1 MFLLKASWIIFGKL
15 IWESRECSILFRG
28 ISIMRWLGIDLLVC
42 KWINLNV
49 LHIKIGILNLHRE
62 DIRIGI
68 LNFRTYFTV
77 WNLLHGIIFE
87 LSLEISPEFE
97 FLFFFKFF
105 LELGCW
111 ERQSG
116 HNSAWMGLTKIW
128 EACWNSIERS
138 CRLNNG
144 DLLLFVEL

>member
-1 MFLLKASWIIFGKL
+1 MFLLKVSWIIFGKL

-49 LHIKIGILNLHRE
+49 LHRE

-128 EACWNSIERS
+128 AACWNSIERS
-138 CRLNNG
+138 CLLNNG

>member
-1 MFLLKASWIIFGKL
+1 MFLLKVSWIIFGKL
-15 IWESRECSILFRG
+15 IWESRECSVLFRG
-28 ISIMRWLGIDLLVC
+28 RSIMRWLGIDLLVC

-49 LHIKIGILNLHRE
+49 LHRE

-128 EACWNSIERS
+128 EARWNSIERS
-138 CRLNNG
+138 CLLNNG